1 MFGAVLAPYLRI
13 GLVPEN
19 AEVATDRRSL
29 YPSRPGGTYPGG
41 DVHDDTGRVDDF
53 VGSRSFSSSSQWR
66 MSSSSPSPRHEGGMD
81 LTDAAIIRA

>member
-1 MFGAVLAPYLRI
+1 MHATRTLTAMFGAVLAPYLRI

-66 MSSSSPSPRHEGGMD
+66 MSRLESVASP
-81 LTDAAIIRA
+81 